1 MPIPTLLVC
10 HKQEEKIDAIKSI
23 VPEAFTEGELDV
35 NELNKM
41 FNNYIVDVDSIETY
55 KFSWWGKERSKQ
67 LAYLPVTQTLKPKK
81 ADSKNFKETKNLYIE
96 SDNLAAL
103 KILRDSYASKV
114 KMIYIEDRK
123 STRLNSSHVAISYAV
138 FCLKKKKEH

>member
-1 MPIPTLLVC
+1 MVYMFLFSSKRRHTICLRDWSSYVC
-10 HKQEEKIDAIKSI
+10 SSD
-23 VPEAFTEGELDV
+23 L
-35 NELNKM
+35 KM

-103 KILRDSYASKV
+103 KILRDSYASRSEERRV
-114 KMIYIEDRK
+114 G
-123 STRLNSSHVAISYAV
+123 
-138 FCLKKKKEH
+138 KE